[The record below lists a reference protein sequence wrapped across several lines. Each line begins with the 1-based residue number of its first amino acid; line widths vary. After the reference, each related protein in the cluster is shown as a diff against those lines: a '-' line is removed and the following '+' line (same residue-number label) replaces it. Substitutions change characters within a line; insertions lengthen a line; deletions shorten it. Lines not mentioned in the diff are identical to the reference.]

1 MLTSVGE
8 LRLKHESERVR
19 ERERE
24 REAFITIFLKTL
36 PSFKY
41 CICCPW

>member
-24 REAFITIFLKTL
+24 RSVYYYILENSPFF
-36 PSFKY
+36 
-41 CICCPW
+41 